1 MRDDPAAVYEGKVK
15 GRVMRLDNQP
25 SKKQQQGEPKA
36 KQKPPRRLTKMS
48 NNEARRRGL
57 YDLQDGTLSYA
68 DCLPL
73 NELWSQYAEQLMHE
87 RLPITER
94 GSRLAAADL
103 HGAFVR
109 VDKARVPSYIGLD
122 GIIVQET
129 EQTIRLMCQDSRLR
143 TVVKG
148 QVVLS
153 VVVLGVKYFL
163 HGPQLAYRPS
173 VRSKVKFKPT
183 TKGLGLGWL

>member
-103 HGAFVR
+103 HGAF
-109 VDKARVPSYIGLD
+109 
-122 GIIVQET
+122 ET

-153 VVVLGVKYFL
+153 VVVMGVKYFL